1 MAAASKSRCLEALFF
16 AAARA
21 FVIAEEQSLIVR
33 GRTATERTALF
44 LLEMNTR
51 LATANEIVLPM
62 GRKDISDYSRDFF
75 HFWSGESAHFV
86 AITKIEAIASFTFLS
101 SKIWY
106 GNSTLRVILDT
117 AQKRIRGEPG
127 YDKLM
132 GHGDVRTYTDAQ
144 KAFLAELRNFA
155 RSRRLRH

>member
-1 MAAASKSRCLEALFF
+1 
-16 AAARA
+16 
-21 FVIAEEQSLIVR
+21 
-33 GRTATERTALF
+33 
-44 LLEMNTR
+44 
-51 LATANEIVLPM
+51 M

-132 GHGDVRTYTDAQ
+132 DTAMSERTRMC
-144 KAFLAELRNFA
+144 KRHFS
-155 RSRRLRH
+155 RSYETLPEVGA